1 MQREELIKLLQ
12 FDEDTGYESKIYI
25 PNEIFDDLKN
35 NNDIKSPAHKA
46 FSYCYIYLATW
57 LYRYAKH
64 NGIIEATSSTKEG
77 TISMKE
83 ILGYNQMTKG
93 LDYLIKKNGVLEEMG
108 YLSTVKDYPISA
120 MFEDGY
126 LEFSMLSDLDVEM
139 QKYVKNRSSR
149 KYTIKFPVKAF
160 YRFDDNDED
169 GTFYFIDNT
178 TLIPFEVFLFCMSN
192 EKLGCEAFYLYS
204 YLQYKNQIFEGG
216 YDVSI
221 ENLALETGLNIRTL
235 KNYLHLLKGY
245 KMIQCMHNQDFFA
258 LGLIKEKRKANTYI
272 TNDSELFF
280 DELTTYKKIKVMP
293 RKEYLLKLKFEKE
306 EEIKKWEATEAVNIP
321 IEQLPF

>member
-1 MQREELIKLLQ
+1 MIKLLQ

-35 NNDIKSPAHKA
+35 NNDINSAAHTA
-46 FSYCYIYLATW
+46 FSFSYIYLATW

-93 LDYLIKKNGVLEEMG
+93 LDYLIKKNGVLEKMG

-120 MFEDGY
+120 IFEDGY
-126 LEFSMLSDLDVEM
+126 LEFSMLSDLEVEM
-139 QKYVKNRSSR
+139 QNYVKNRSSR

-160 YRFDDNDED
+160 YRFNDNDED
-169 GTFYFIDNT
+169 GTFFDISNT
-178 TLIPFEVFLFCMSN
+178 TLIPIEVFLFCMSN
-192 EKLGCEAFYLYS
+192 DQLGCDAFYCYS
-204 YLQYKNQIFEGG
+204 YLQYQNQLFKNG
-216 YDVSI
+216 YDVSL
-221 ENLALETGLNIRTL
+221 ENLALETGFNIRTL

-245 KMIQCMHNQDFFA
+245 RMIQCIHNQDYFA
-258 LGLIKEKRKANTYI
+258 LGMKKEHRKANTYI
-272 TNDSELFF
+272 TNDFELFHE
-280 DELTTYKKIKVMP
+280 ELTTYKKIKVMP
-293 RKEYLLKLKFEKE
+293 RKEYLLKLKLEKE